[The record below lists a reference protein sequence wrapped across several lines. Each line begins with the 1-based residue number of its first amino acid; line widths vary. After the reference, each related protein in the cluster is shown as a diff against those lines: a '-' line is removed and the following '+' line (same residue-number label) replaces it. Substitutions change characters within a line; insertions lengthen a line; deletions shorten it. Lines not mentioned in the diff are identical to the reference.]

1 MKIGSLA
8 AVLLLSTLA
17 VAGCMGGYPGAL
29 GGYGSGYA
37 SGGYGGGYGGAGGY
51 QGGCVPQ
58 PYGLDP
64 GFGGAYGGAYGQ
76 SYQQPYQ
83 GYGYYGPNGYVYQ
96 PGQVPNGTNSQHA
109 SVNQRLQTQDSRIQK
124 LLDSGQ
130 LTPEEYQRLQDQ
142 QKRIQDARTQMRS
155 DGKLTAQERAR
166 LDTML
171 DRSNHQ
177 INRLG
182 RNGQRVADGQTTQAN
197 TALQTNRQLRANQAN
212 TALQNNRQLRAN
224 PLAGAMAPARGPMQ
238 ARSMAQARP
247 LTQARPMMQARPA
260 AQSRPAAA
268 GRATRGGTL

>member
-37 SGGYGGGYGGAGGY
+37 SGGYGGAGGY

-58 PYGLDP
+58 PYGQPYGFDP
-64 GFGGAYGGAYGQ
+64 GLGGAYGQ
-76 SYQQPYQ
+76 PYQQPYQ
-83 GYGYYGPNGYVYQ
+83 AYGYGNGGYVYQ
-96 PGQVPNGTNSQHA
+96 PGQVPNGTNAQHA
-109 SVNQRLQTQDSRIQK
+109 NVNQRLQSQDGRIQR

-142 QKRIQDARTQMRS
+142 QKRIQDARTKMRS
-155 DGKLTAQERAR
+155 DGKLSAQERAR

-171 DRSNHQ
+171 DRSNQQ

-182 RNGQRVADGQTTQAN
+182 HNDQRVADGQPTQTN
-197 TALQTNRQLRANQAN
+197 TALQNNRQLRANQAN

-224 PLAGAMAPARGPMQ
+224 APAGTMAPARGPMQ

-247 LTQARPMMQARPA
+247 LTQARPMMQARPSAQPRA
-260 AQSRPAAA
+260 AVAARTGGA
-268 GRATRGGTL
+268 RATRGGTP